1 MSKRDPIDDYPVTR
15 WDAEM
20 FGKLAKYMGLDGRNA
35 AALIRNGTAGAWD
48 YIHRDMKN
56 LRWALK
62 KSGLLVEV
70 EVKPFDPEVSTSWYY
85 TWTMK
90 ADRTL
95 ATGEMQ
101 VKFFETKTTVV
112 RTEVKL

>member
-1 MSKRDPIDDYPVTR
+1 MDDYPVSR
-15 WDAEM
+15 WDTEV

-35 AALIRNGTAGAWD
+35 AALIRNGTAGAWES
-48 YIHRDMKN
+48 IRRVMKD

-90 ADRTL
+90 ADKTL
-95 ATGEMQ
+95 AAGEMQ

-112 RTEVKL
+112 RTELTL